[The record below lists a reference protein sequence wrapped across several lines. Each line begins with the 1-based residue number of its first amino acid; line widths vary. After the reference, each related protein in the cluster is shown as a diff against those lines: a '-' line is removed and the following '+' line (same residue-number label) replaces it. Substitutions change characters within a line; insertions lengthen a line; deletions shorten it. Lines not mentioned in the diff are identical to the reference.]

1 MKSDA
6 EWLAR
11 AVELALRNVE
21 AGGRPFGSVIV
32 REGAL
37 VAEGVNRTEQDGDP
51 TAHAE
56 LVALREAARA
66 LGSPRLTGCTVYASG
81 EPCPMCQAA
90 CLLAGVERVI
100 YAAEEP
106 QAARVGFPVA
116 WVRDELC
123 LPFEGRRIPFAR
135 LSVEQADAPFEAW
148 RRKRGV

>member
-1 MKSDA
+1 MNDA

-11 AVELALRNVE
+11 AVELALLNVE

-32 REGAL
+32 RDGAL

-56 LVALREAARA
+56 LVALREAART
-66 LGSPRLTGCTVYASG
+66 LGSPRLSGCTVYASG

-90 CLLAGVERVI
+90 CLLAGVERVVF
-100 YAAEEP
+100 AAEES

-116 WVRDELC
+116 WVREELC
-123 LPFEGRRIPFAR
+123 RPFDERRTPFDRLPVAQADSPFA
-135 LSVEQADAPFEAW
+135 AW
-148 RRKRGV
+148 QGKRGV